1 MPAKKKKGKK
11 GKAAPTEGTDTLA
24 ATSARGSIQDDK
36 SAAGRGSVASS
47 RNKPEGKQAKAA
59 RDKQEKAEKKRR
71 DEEEKRRIAE

>member
-11 GKAAPTEGTDTLA
+11 GKAAPTEAGTVGD

-47 RNKPEGKQAKAA
+47 KNKPEGKQAKAA
-59 RDKQEKAEKKRR
+59 AAKQEKEAKKRK
-71 DEEEKRRIAE
+71 DEEEKR